1 MEQKRLLKIYL
12 IGQYV
17 AIGCAVRW
25 KRKKRYFGDSLDVRI
40 RRHIKHNLT
49 FQVQSMNVIVTQ
61 NEAKK
66 VMVEFFKDL
75 WYLNHLF
82 YRHRVVYTTNL
93 YI

>member
-1 MEQKRLLKIYL
+1 
-12 IGQYV
+12 
-17 AIGCAVRW
+17 
-25 KRKKRYFGDSLDVRI
+25 
-40 RRHIKHNLT
+40 LT